1 MSRWTT
7 HVDPTWFR
15 ADPRPADDVGLAVQ
29 WLGTAGFRVLS
40 GGHHVWLDPHLSRH
54 SLGELALSKIEPRLD
69 RIQADVDVAH
79 AVAVGHSHFDHA
91 LDAPAV
97 ARLHG
102 ARVYGS
108 SDTLNW
114 CRGYGVP
121 ETQLT
126 ELHGNGESFGEG
138 PFALRAFKSAHSPL
152 FAGRVPLPGRI
163 DQLLQ
168 GPAHYTRWRVGL
180 TFGLHLQCTAGSV
193 YHLGSSNLVEAEL
206 AGIQADVLLC
216 CTIGRQSVR
225 DFTRRAVAA
234 LRPKVV
240 VPCHWDPFWTPIDGL
255 PRQIPSN
262 DLAGFLREVAACP
275 DAPDV
280 RVVPIRGWV
289 VVRA

>member
-7 HVDPTWFR
+7 RVDPAWFR
-15 ADPRPADDVGLAVQ
+15 PDPRPADDVGLAVQ

-40 GGHHVWLDPHLSRH
+40 RGHHVWLDPHLSRH
-54 SLGELALSKIEPRLD
+54 SLGELALSAIEPKLD
-69 RIQADVDVAH
+69 RIRAEVDIAH

-114 CRGYGVP
+114 CRGYGLSDD
-121 ETQLT
+121 QLT
-126 ELHGNGESFGEG
+126 ELRGEGESFVQG
-138 PFALRAFKSAHSPL
+138 PFALRAVKSAHSPL

-163 DQLLQ
+163 EQVLR
-168 GPAHYTRWRVGL
+168 GPARYTQWRVGL
-180 TFGLHLQCTAGSV
+180 TLGLQLQCAGGSV
-193 YHLGSSNLVEAEL
+193 YHLGSSNLVESEL
-206 AGIQADVLLC
+206 AGVQADVLLC

-240 VPCHWDPFWTPIDGL
+240 VPCHWDPFWTPIDGP
-255 PRQIPSN
+255 PRQILSN
-262 DLAGFLREVAACP
+262 DLAGFLQEVAACP
-275 DAPDV
+275 NAPEV

-289 VVRA
+289 VVQA